1 MDLTGWIEGGQSADS
16 DYIDVPEEPFGIPVA
31 YWKAALIIFS
41 FGLMAVTLVQLL
53 AGGSPHVLGVLYSI
67 PAILFAYF
75 YRRKG
80 VLIVYVLSMYYLGI
94 VILFRYPNA
103 DDLIAALFRVVLLIA
118 IALTVSHLTH
128 FLLLEKRKYHAIFDN
143 TEKGVIL
150 INTATRTITEVNQR
164 FAEAMVMP
172 ADSCT
177 KIRFEDI
184 FDDSAL
190 VPGIL
195 SALNSRCSS
204 YPVEVTLR
212 RGDGSVWDAV
222 LVGRRIASDH
232 AVLTCIDIT
241 ERKKADNLLR
251 KCHSDT
257 NLYLDILTHD
267 INNMN
272 SAALTSCRLLAT
284 RRQLPADGLFQKI
297 QQSLEKIEDII
308 RNISVPVFCKKL

>member
-1 MDLTGWIEGGQSADS
+1 
-16 DYIDVPEEPFGIPVA
+16 
-31 YWKAALIIFS
+31 
-41 FGLMAVTLVQLL
+41 
-53 AGGSPHVLGVLYSI
+53 
-67 PAILFAYF
+67 
-75 YRRKG
+75 
-80 VLIVYVLSMYYLGI
+80 
-94 VILFRYPNA
+94 
-103 DDLIAALFRVVLLIA
+103 
-118 IALTVSHLTH
+118 
-128 FLLLEKRKYHAIFDN
+128 
-143 TEKGVIL
+143 VIL

-308 RNISVPVFCKKL
+308 RNISVLRRLDNPPANLVPVSLSAVIRKEIDALPGVNVDYDGSDATVLADEMISSVFANLIGNAVKFGGDDPRITIRVSDQGQMAGVMITDTGNGIPDSLKPRIFYRFQRGDTTVSGKGIGLFICKSLIMRYGGTIDAVDRVEGDFSQGAAFRFTLKKA